1 MELFPS
7 QPDLYLKIS
16 QRREE
21 EQEKE
26 NQELQEQE
34 VERRLGFQSKASD
47 SDRKSSDNLIHTHQ
61 FTSNNEAT
69 KINNNQEHKES
80 LDQDLRSMLM
90 MRPIRG
96 IPLYQNQVLDHYYYS
111 STSPTPFFFSEVNGQ
126 HASSRLIT
134 NPNCSFNIHHRNRR
148 QAQPQPPRFTAKRGV
163 RAPRMR
169 WTTTLH
175 AHFVHAVQLLGGH
188 ERATPKSVLE
198 LMDVQDLTLAHV
210 KSHLQMYRT
219 IKSTEK
225 PTTSSGHSDTCEN
238 GSQVNSERESRNL
251 QGLWNNSSSEARFH
265 LKAKASSAVDIS
277 SNENEWKNQR
287 CPSNERLSSD
297 SSSLTG
303 TRPETETP
311 NLDFTL
317 ATPNLSP

>member
-7 QPDLYLKIS
+7 QPGLYLKINR
-16 QRREE
+16 RREE
-21 EQEKE
+21 QEEEDNKEQEE
-26 NQELQEQE
+26 E
-34 VERRLGFQSKASD
+34 VQRRLLFGSKASD
-47 SDRKSSDNLIHTHQ
+47 SDRKASNHLIHTLQ
-61 FTSNNEAT
+61 FTSDNEPT
-69 KINNNQEHKES
+69 KIDHNQEHQES
-80 LDQDLRSMLM
+80 RDQDLRSNLM
-90 MRPIRG
+90 VRPIRG
-96 IPLYQNQVLDHYYYS
+96 IPLRQNQILDHYYY
-111 STSPTPFFFSEVNGQ
+111 SPTPFFFSEVNGQ
-126 HASSRLIT
+126 HA
-134 NPNCSFNIHHRNRR
+134 NPNYSYNLHHRPHR
-148 QAQPQPPRFTAKRGV
+148 QAQPQRLTAKRGV

-225 PTTSSGHSDTCEN
+225 PTTSSDIGQSDTCEN
-238 GSQVNSERESRNL
+238 ELKVNSKRQARDL

-265 LKAKASSAVDIS
+265 LKANASGHMS
-277 SNENEWKNQR
+277 SNKNCYQHVDQR
-287 CPSNERLSSD
+287 CPSYERLSSD

-303 TRPETETP
+303 TRPEIETP
-311 NLDFTL
+311 NLEFTL
-317 ATPNLSP
+317 AIQNLPP

>member
-16 QRREE
+16 RRREE
-21 EQEKE
+21 EEKE
-26 NQELQEQE
+26 NQEQE
-34 VERRLGFQSKASD
+34 VERRLGFRSKASD
-47 SDRKSSDNLIHTHQ
+47 SDRNSSGNLIHNLQ
-61 FTSNNEAT
+61 FTSNSELT
-69 KINNNQEHKES
+69 KVDKNHQEHNKS

-96 IPLYQNQVLDHYYYS
+96 IPLYQNQVLDHHYYYS

-126 HASSRLIT
+126 QHASRRVIT
-134 NPNCSFNIHHRNRR
+134 NPNCSFNFHHRNRR

-225 PTTSSGHSDTCEN
+225 PTTSSDTCEN
-238 GSQVNSERESRNL
+238 GTQVNSEREARDV
-251 QGLWNNSSSEARFH
+251 QGLWNNSSSEARFQ
-265 LKAKASSAVDIS
+265 LKAKASSGVDIS
-277 SNENEWKNQR
+277 FNENKLKKMDGR
-287 CPSNERLSSD
+287 CASNERLSSD

-303 TRPETETP
+303 TRPDTETP
-311 NLDFTL
+311 NLEFTL
-317 ATPNLSP
+317 ATPN

>member
-7 QPDLYLKIS
+7 QPDLYLKINR
-16 QRREE
+16 RREE
-21 EQEKE
+21 EEEEEEGNK
-26 NQELQEQE
+26 EQE
-34 VERRLGFQSKASD
+34 EVQRRLLFGSKASD
-47 SDRKSSDNLIHTHQ
+47 SDRKTSDHLIHTLQ
-61 FTSNNEAT
+61 FTSNNESD
-69 KINNNQEHKES
+69 KIDHNQEHLQES
-80 LDQDLRSMLM
+80 LDQDLRSNLM
-90 MRPIRG
+90 VRPIRG
-96 IPLYQNQVLDHYYYS
+96 IPLRQNQILDHYYNYY
-111 STSPTPFFFSEVNGQ
+111 SPTPFFFSEVNGQ
-126 HASSRLIT
+126 HA
-134 NPNCSFNIHHRNRR
+134 NPNYSYNLHHRHHR
-148 QAQPQPPRFTAKRGV
+148 QAQPQRLTAKRGV

-225 PTTSSGHSDTCEN
+225 PTTSSDIGQADTFEKELK
-238 GSQVNSERESRNL
+238 VNSERQARDL

-265 LKAKASSAVDIS
+265 LKAKASGLDIS
-277 SNENEWKNQR
+277 SNKNVDQR

-303 TRPETETP
+303 TRPEIETP
-311 NLDFTL
+311 NLEFTL
-317 ATPNLSP
+317 AIPNLPP